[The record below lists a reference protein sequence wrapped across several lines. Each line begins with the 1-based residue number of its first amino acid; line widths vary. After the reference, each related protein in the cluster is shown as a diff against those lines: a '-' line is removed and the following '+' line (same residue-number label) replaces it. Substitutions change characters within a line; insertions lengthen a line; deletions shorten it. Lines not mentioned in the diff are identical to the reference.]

1 MRCIVIGTS
10 GSGKTTLAQALAR
23 SSDAPYVELDA
34 LHWSENWTPNSTAKF
49 LDSVALATQGPRWV
63 VDGNYSA
70 VRELLW
76 PRADHIVWLNFSRR
90 VVFSRIVWRTV
101 QRALFKEPLWH
112 GNTESL
118 RKAFFSRQS
127 ILLWSFST
135 FSKNR
140 TKFAALRNDPTYSH
154 LVWTELKSPNEA
166 KEFLANAKL
175 PLEGHHNDGTN
186 P

>member
-10 GSGKTTLAQALAR
+10 GSGKTTLAQELAQ
-23 SSDAPYVELDA
+23 SLEAPYVELDA
-34 LHWSENWTPNSTAKF
+34 LHWSENWTPNSKAKF

-63 VDGNYSA
+63 VDGNYST
-70 VRELLW
+70 VRDVVW
-76 PRADHIVWLNFSRR
+76 PRASHIVWLNFSRR

-118 RKAFFSRQS
+118 RKAFLSRQS

-140 TKFAALRNDPTYSH
+140 TKYAALRKDPTYSH

-166 KEFLANAKL
+166 QAFLANARQTSD
-175 PLEGHHNDGTN
+175 EEYGVGSDS
-186 P
+186 